1 MVMIRSQNQEERS
14 MNQQDKNNPG
24 FFDPKTLIAVG
35 AVAVVYFGWQTYL
48 GKKYP
53 EYNKPKTVQTQT
65 AENTATPSENVAA
78 PAATVE
84 AKSET
89 VAPPTQEQSFT
100 FTNDKVSFQISNHGM
115 GLKNFTVNNYE
126 DKQGNKIKL
135 GAGVNDGL
143 YALRFLGHDKPVVF
157 NMSEKAPGS
166 YIGVA
171 QVGDMTITRE
181 MNFDPAKSSFT
192 NTVSFNKPT
201 EDVKKGF
208 SLLIP
213 ETIHV
218 SKSTSWLFP
227 SYEHQDF
234 FVSHEGDKHD
244 TVNFSNSKENVVKD
258 FPNTEMIS
266 VSSQYFAAAVLDKSE
281 IIPEVKLTSNVEK
294 QTAMAE
300 LTYKPVQLKDEMKFS
315 QIFYAGPKSI
325 DLLKAADPELAHI
338 IDFGFFGFIAR
349 PLLYVMKACH
359 QLAGNWGIAIILL
372 TLLVRFV
379 VLPFN
384 IMSAKSMKAMQ
395 KVQPIIQGLREKY
408 KDDAMRLNTE
418 MMAVMKQHGANP
430 MSGCLPM
437 ILQIP
442 IFFALYR
449 VIGSSIELYNSPF
462 ILWIND
468 LSAHDK
474 FYVLPVSMAIFM
486 YIQQKITPSTMD
498 PTQAKIM
505 AFMPLV
511 FSVFMLQL
519 PSGLTL
525 YMVVSTLFG
534 IIQQYLIMRD
544 PTAKPVVKTVKAK

>member
-1 MVMIRSQNQEERS
+1 MA
-14 MNQQDKNNPG
+14 QQDKNNPG
-24 FFDPKTLIAVG
+24 FFDPKTLIAVA
-35 AVAVVYFGWQTYL
+35 AVAIVYFGWQTYL

-53 EYNKPKTVQTQT
+53 DYNKPKPAQTQT
-65 AENTATPSENVAA
+65 TEATATPGSHPTATSGTT
-78 PAATVE
+78 ATVE
-84 AKSET
+84 SKSET
-89 VAPPTQEQSFT
+89 VAAPAQDQSFSYSD
-100 FTNDKVSFQISNHGM
+100 DKVSFKISNHGM
-115 GLKNFTVNNYE
+115 GLKGFTVNNYE
-126 DKQGNKIKL
+126 DKQGNKITL
-135 GAGVNDGL
+135 GGTENDGL
-143 YALRFLGHDKPVVF
+143 YALRMSGQDKPVVF
-157 NMSEKAPGS
+157 NLTEKAPGS
-166 YIGVA
+166 YVGVA
-171 QVGDMTITRE
+171 QVGEMTITRE
-181 MNFDPAKSSFT
+181 MQFDPAKSVFT
-192 NTVSFNKPT
+192 NTLSFTKPT
-201 EDVKKGF
+201 ESVKNGF
-208 SLLIP
+208 SVLIP
-213 ETIHV
+213 ESIHV
-218 SKSTSWLFP
+218 KGSTSWLFP

-234 FVSHEGDKHD
+234 FVIHTDDKHE
-244 TVNFSNSKENVVKD
+244 TVNFSNSSDNVSKD
-258 FPNTEMIS
+258 FTNTAIIS
-266 VSSQYFAAAVLDKSE
+266 VSSQYFAAAVMDKSE

-294 QTAMAE
+294 KTALAE

-325 DLLKAADPELAHI
+325 DMLKAADPELAHI

-349 PLLYVMKACH
+349 PLLYVMKAFH
-359 QLAGNWGIAIILL
+359 SLAGNWGVAIILL
-372 TLLVRFV
+372 TLAVRFV

-408 KDDAMRLNTE
+408 KDDAMKLNTE

-437 ILQIP
+437 LLQIP

-462 ILWIND
+462 ILWITD

-486 YIQQKITPSTMD
+486 FIQQKITPSTMD

-505 AFMPLV
+505 AFMPIV

-519 PSGLTL
+519 PAGLTL

-544 PTAKPVVKTVKAK
+544 PTAKPATQAVKAK